1 MVRNMKAVHDNYFQ
15 SVKNNFHDM
24 KNYFHDVKKDFQD
37 MKIVMDSVR
46 L

>member
-1 MVRNMKAVHDNYFQ
+1 MKVVHDNYFQ
-15 SVKNNFHDM
+15 SVKNNFLDM
-24 KNYFHDVKKDFQD
+24 KNYFHDVKKDFWA